1 MKLRKKEICML
12 RKVLLSAAVAS
23 ALASGAATAKVT
35 ISDAADVTVSAQG
48 AASVA
53 AMTPPA
59 VSITLGA
66 EYKVDDLIEIGYS
79 VPFTADSSVPASIS
93 VDLCGAG
100 DNGTMTLGFLET
112 SEMAATYRVTEINYA
127 VDQCETTIDGV
138 ITFGGGDV
146 ELDMAAILAAGSVDV
161 TYEARIDG
169 GAFTLDGGAQSK
181 EDLITVIDEYDLDG
195 VDGFDAVI
203 DVQAAK
209 SRTLFVDDDASDSTT
224 QDTLSVTLSKTAA
237 DEFGATSEVVT
248 ITVAGDFSFADG
260 SGNFSVN
267 NGASVALNKDAGTL
281 TITDP
286 TSDLNGV
293 GGVAIYDIQYT
304 NGDGDVMSP
313 GSYTVTAKVAYT
325 EADVDD
331 TLGSV
336 SFGPVS
342 GGEFTLNGSSTRF
355 PSYLHGY
362 SFVSNN
368 IWVNNSGM
376 QNGDVTI
383 EGYDKSG
390 NAFGPMV
397 VTTSGAE
404 SITSIGG
411 AIDKGLRVM
420 GVAPGRI
427 DLTVTINA
435 PDNDIVIDAVA
446 NIAGDRVRYDDDT
459 IRSRLDVQ

>member
-1 MKLRKKEICML
+1 ML

-59 VSITLGA
+59 VTITLGA
-66 EYKVDDLIEIGYS
+66 EYKVDDLIEVGYS

-93 VDLCGAG
+93 ADLCGAG

-112 SEMAATYRVTEINYA
+112 SGMAATYRVTEINYA
-127 VDQCETTIDGV
+127 GNDCETTIDGV

-146 ELDMAAILAAGSVDV
+146 ELDMASILAAGSVDV

-181 EDLITVIDEYDLDG
+181 AGLITVIDEYDLDG

-203 DVQAAK
+203 DVQAAV
-209 SRTLFVDDDASDSTT
+209 SRTLFVNDDASDSTT
-224 QDTLSVTLSKTAA
+224 QDTLSVALIKNAA

-260 SGNFSVN
+260 SGNFSVD
-267 NGASVALNKDAGTL
+267 NGASVALDKAAGTL

-286 TSDLNGV
+286 TSDLGV
-293 GGVAIYDIQYT
+293 GGVIYNIQYT

-313 GSYTVTAKVAYT
+313 GTYEVTAKVTYT
-325 EADVDD
+325 EADEDE
-331 TLGSV
+331 TQGSV

-342 GGEFTLNGSSTRF
+342 AGEFTLNGSSTRF

-390 NAFGPMV
+390 NTFGPMV

-435 PDNDIVIDAVA
+435 PDDDIVIDAVA
-446 NIAGDRVRYDDDT
+446 NIAGDRVRYDDDS
-459 IRSRLDVQ
+459 IRSLLDVE

>member
-1 MKLRKKEICML
+1 
-12 RKVLLSAAVAS
+12 
-23 ALASGAATAKVT
+23 
-35 ISDAADVTVSAQG
+35 
-48 AASVA
+48 
-53 AMTPPA
+53 
-59 VSITLGA
+59 
-66 EYKVDDLIEIGYS
+66 LIEVGYS

-93 VDLCGAG
+93 VNLCDTEA
-100 DNGTMTLGFLET
+100 DDDGTMTLGFLET
-112 SEMAATYRVTEINYA
+112 SEMAATYRVTEINY
-127 VDQCETTIDGV
+127 VDGACETTIGGV
-138 ITFGGGDV
+138 ISFGGGEV

-169 GAFTLDGGAQSK
+169 GAFTLDGGSQTK
-181 EDLITVIDEYDLDG
+181 DDLITVIDEYDLDS

-203 DVQAAK
+203 DVQAAV

-224 QDTLSVTLSKTAA
+224 KDTLSVTLSKTEA
-237 DEFGATSEVVT
+237 DAFGATSEVVT
-248 ITVAGDFSFADG
+248 ITVVGDFSFADG
-260 SGNFSVN
+260 SGNFSVDN
-267 NGASVALNKDAGTL
+267 DASVALDEDGRTL
-281 TITDP
+281 TITDS
-286 TSDLNGV
+286 TSDLGDGV
-293 GGVAIYDIQYT
+293 VKYNIQYT
-304 NGDGDVMSP
+304 NGLDDVMSP
-313 GSYTVTAKVAYT
+313 GTYEVTAKVAYT
-325 EADVDD
+325 EADEDD
-331 TLGSV
+331 TAGSV
-336 SFGPVS
+336 TFGPES

-459 IRSRLDVQ
+459 IRSRLNAVD

>member
-1 MKLRKKEICML
+1 ML

-23 ALASGAATAKVT
+23 ALASGAVSAKVM

-53 AMTPPA
+53 AMTPP
-59 VSITLGA
+59 VVDITLGA

-79 VPFTADSSVPASIS
+79 VPFTDDNSVPASIS
-93 VDLCGAG
+93 VDLCGVKDG
-100 DNGTMTLGFLET
+100 SMTLGFLET
-112 SEMAATYRVTEINYA
+112 SEMAATYRVTEINYS
-127 VDQCETTIDGV
+127 DPTCETTIGGV
-138 ITFGGGDV
+138 IKFGGGDV
-146 ELDMAAILAAGSVDV
+146 ELDMAAILDAGLVDV

-169 GAFTLDGGAQSK
+169 GAFTLDGGAQTKSGQK
-181 EDLITVIDEYDLDG
+181 DGTPLITVISEYALGTVAGFDG
-195 VDGFDAVI
+195 VI
-203 DVQAAK
+203 NVQAEK
-209 SRTLFVDDDASDSTT
+209 SRTEFIDADGNSSQ
-224 QDTLSVTLSKTAA
+224 QDTVAVTLKKTAA
-237 DEFGATSEVVT
+237 DEFGATAESAVIT
-248 ITVAGDFSFADG
+248 IAGDFSFAKV
-260 SGNFSVN
+260 GNFTATRGV
-267 NGASVALNKDAGTL
+267 VALAADGQTV
-281 TITDP
+281 TITDA
-286 TSDLNGV
+286 DAVFGQ
-293 GGVAIYDIQYT
+293 AYT
-304 NGDGDVMSP
+304 LTFNNPLANVMSP
-313 GSYTVTAKVAYT
+313 ASYTVAAKVNYE
-325 EADVDD
+325 EADADS
-331 TLGSV
+331 TESSV
-336 SFGPVS
+336 SFGPVD

-362 SFVSNN
+362 GFVSNN

-390 NAFGPMV
+390 TPFGPMV
-397 VTTSGAE
+397 VTTSVAE